1 MSNER
6 MAHFATL
13 GMIVLPTRAI
23 AIQGITMITETI
35 DGYDLLLINGE
46 VVELRGE
53 EAEIFSTQ
61 TQNLVRQIMFSVQP
75 GKR

>member
-6 MAHFATL
+6 LVHFAAF
-13 GMIVLPTRAI
+13 GMIVLPSRAI

-46 VVELRGE
+46 VVELRGG
-53 EAEIFSTQ
+53 EAEMFSTQ
-61 TQNLVRQIMFSVQP
+61 TQNLSRQLMFSVQP

>member
-6 MAHFATL
+6 MAHFAAL
-13 GMIVLPTRAI
+13 GMIVLPSRAI
-23 AIQGITMITETI
+23 AVQGISMITETI

-46 VVELRGE
+46 SVELRGE
-53 EAEIFSTQ
+53 EAETFSTQ
-61 TQNLVRQIMFSVQP
+61 TQNLVRQIMFSAQP